1 MYFFECFIRISK
13 VVLLRDICKYF
24 LHLLGFIYESG
35 SLAFLVVSGRLL
47 LFFSKSR
54 AGLIGGIRK
63 EGAGSLDYKWKNLCS
78 VVHVGGGNPVA
89 VAYCAGEGFILLRKN
104 AGESFGLVSFGGS
117 IGGKK

>member
-1 MYFFECFIRISK
+1 MCFFEYFIRISK

-54 AGLIGGIRK
+54 AGLVGGIRK
-63 EGAGSLDYKWKNLCS
+63 EGTGSLDYRRKNRCS
-78 VVHVGGGNPVA
+78 AVRVGGVIRWRWLIVRGRLYPIA
-89 VAYCAGEGFILLRKN
+89 EK
-104 AGESFGLVSFGGS
+104 SFGLVVFGGRA
-117 IGGKK
+117 

>member
-89 VAYCAGEGFILLRKN
+89 VAYCAGKALSYCGKMPENLL
-104 AGESFGLVSFGGS
+104 GLSAS
-117 IGGKK
+117 EAA